1 MDMAWTDAR
10 AFLEA
15 AQDLRRQRLLDMAVA
30 ARVAQAEK
38 KDWERWVKEVS
49 AENGR

>member
-10 AFLEA
+10 DFMAA
-15 AQDLRRQRLLDMAVA
+15 AQIMRRHRLMDMAVA

-38 KDWERWVKEVS
+38 KDWERWVKDI
-49 AENGR
+49 GG

>member
-1 MDMAWTDAR
+1 
-10 AFLEA
+10 
-15 AQDLRRQRLLDMAVA
+15 VA

-49 AENGR
+49 ARK

>member
-10 AFLEA
+10 DFTSAV
-15 AQDLRRQRLLDMAVA
+15 QKMRRQRLLDMAVA

-38 KDWERWVKEVS
+38 KDWERWVKEMTP
-49 AENGR
+49 